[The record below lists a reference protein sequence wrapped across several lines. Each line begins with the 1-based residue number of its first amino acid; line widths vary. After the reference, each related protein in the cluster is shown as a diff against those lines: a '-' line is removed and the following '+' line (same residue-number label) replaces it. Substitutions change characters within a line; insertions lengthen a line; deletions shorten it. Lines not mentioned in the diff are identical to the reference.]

1 MLVKNITE
9 VSYVAR
15 TSKAISYESLVS
27 HLNNAQ
33 NAFIIPTLG
42 KEMFQALEDFHQNE
56 AKEKITSP
64 EFNMLYREGAISEED
79 HAYRILL
86 WFSQHAMVH
95 LSYFI
100 GFDVLNAYIS
110 DQGFRRQESETV
122 KSMFKY
128 QEDSLKKYFHETG
141 MNSIDTMLEILE
153 GNLDHFSEFGDQH
166 TLLKSRVI
174 PDTKTFNT
182 HYHINNSRVVFMR
195 LRQHM
200 KMVEELELEPVLGK
214 ANMAYILTELAK
226 ASPEAK
232 VQLIMPYLRDPV
244 AFLSTAR
251 LMEETGAEI
260 TERGLYYTGLR
271 SIMDSGLNLPT
282 EEPRVKELVARNK
295 RIGQE
300 YLARLKQY
308 MMQNGWDMPEGPRS
322 RMISVDNS
330 GRKTFWA

>member
-1 MLVKNITE
+1 MLVQDIQE
-9 VSYVAR
+9 VSHVAR
-15 TSKAISYESLVS
+15 TSKAISYESIAP

-42 KEMFQALEDFHQNE
+42 KNMFQALDDFHKDHQTP
-56 AKEKITSP
+56 KITSP
-64 EFNMLYREGAISEED
+64 EFNLLYREGEISQAD
-79 HAYRILL
+79 HAYRTLL
-86 WFSQHAMVH
+86 WFAQHAMVN
-95 LSYFI
+95 LCYFI

-141 MNSIDTMLEILE
+141 MNSIDVMLEILE
-153 GNLDHFSEFGDQH
+153 TNIDFFPEFEAQYA
-166 TLLKSRVI
+166 LLKSRII
-174 PDTKTFNT
+174 PDTKTFGK

-200 KMVEELELEPVLGK
+200 KLVEELDLEPVLGK
-214 ANMAYILTELAK
+214 ANLVYVLTELAK
-226 ASPEAK
+226 PEPAAK

-244 AFLSTAR
+244 AFLATAR

-282 EEPRVKELVARNK
+282 DEPRVKDLVERNK
-295 RIGQE
+295 RLGQE
-300 YLARLKQY
+300 YLARLRKF
-308 MMQNGWDMPEGPRS
+308 MMQNDWEMPEGPRS
-322 RMISVDNS
+322 RMMEVDNA
-330 GRKTFWA
+330 GRKTFWV